1 MKYLKEINMNSEKRI
16 ISVYKTSISYE
27 DISHLK
33 IVLDN
38 FTKIT
43 KWNTDL
49 DDCDNILRI
58 ESQFSVEN
66 KIISLLNNLNIV
78 CIELH

>member
-1 MKYLKEINMNSEKRI
+1 MNSVKTI
-16 ISVYKTSISYE
+16 ISVYKTSIFPE
-27 DISHLK
+27 DISRIK
-33 IVLDN
+33 IILDN

-58 ESQFSVEN
+58 ESQFQIGNEV
-66 KIISLLNNLNIV
+66 ISMLNNLNIV

>member
-1 MKYLKEINMNSEKRI
+1 MNSEKRI
-16 ISVYKTSISYE
+16 ISVYKTSISHE

-66 KIISLLNNLNIV
+66 KVIRILSMLKIK
-78 CIELH
+78 CIELK